1 MTQKVSEMAVK
12 PVEKITR
19 ERLRAMRNGDT
30 ITTQCAD
37 GYDMD
42 SQKKHGLRYAEDGKL
57 PLCLQKRWATVIG
70 YALWCQL
77 NQYAN
82 RIDATA
88 SARRQS
94 F

>member
-42 SQKKHGLRYAEDGKL
+42 SQKNTAYAMQKMENCRFACKSDGLRLSVTRYG
-57 PLCLQKRWATVIG
+57 
-70 YALWCQL
+70 
-77 NQYAN
+77 
-82 RIDATA
+82 A
-88 SARRQS
+88 S
-94 F
+94 

>member
-30 ITTQCAD
+30 ITTRCTD

-42 SQKKHGLRYAEDGKL
+42 SQKNTAYAMQKMENCRFACKSDELQLSVTRYG
-57 PLCLQKRWATVIG
+57 
-70 YALWCQL
+70 
-77 NQYAN
+77 
-82 RIDATA
+82 A
-88 SARRQS
+88 S
-94 F
+94 

>member
-30 ITTQCAD
+30 ISSQCAD

-42 SQKKHGLRYAEDGKL
+42 SQKNTAYAM
-57 PLCLQKRWATVIG
+57 Q
-70 YALWCQL
+70 
-77 NQYAN
+77 
-82 RIDATA
+82 
-88 SARRQS
+88 
-94 F
+94 

>member
-42 SQKKHGLRYAEDGKL
+42 SQKNTAYAMRKLEGRRFTCKSDGL
-57 PLCLQKRWATVIG
+57 
-70 YALWCQL
+70 QL
-77 NQYAN
+77 AVTYNG
-82 RIDATA
+82 TE
-88 SARRQS
+88 
-94 F
+94 

>member
-42 SQKKHGLRYAEDGKL
+42 SQKNTAYAMQKMENCRFARKSDGLQLSVTRYG
-57 PLCLQKRWATVIG
+57 
-70 YALWCQL
+70 
-77 NQYAN
+77 
-82 RIDATA
+82 A
-88 SARRQS
+88 S
-94 F
+94 

>member
-42 SQKKHGLRYAEDGKL
+42 SQKNTAYAM
-57 PLCLQKRWATVIG
+57 QKMENCTEM
-70 YALWCQL
+70 C
-77 NQYAN
+77 
-82 RIDATA
+82 
-88 SARRQS
+88 RR
-94 F
+94 FMPEG